1 MIQKLPDDILCADS
15 LLIFRN
21 LQQSSLMTVDEKA
34 LLVSGTN
41 KEQLDFAN
49 PFQLI
54 NEKTPEKR
62 KIVKEENVRNPQS
75 CKKRLTFRLE
85 DVYERCYGVKPN
97 MAHEAE
103 ADVQALLLS
112 AIATPAE
119 FLKAV
124 DCNAILF
131 TSVKKCW

>member
-1 MIQKLPDDILCADS
+1 MMAIDNETP
-15 LLIFRN
+15 
-21 LQQSSLMTVDEKA
+21 
-34 LLVSGTN
+34 LVSGTDE
-41 KEQLDFAN
+41 EQLNLPN
-49 PFQLI
+49 PFQLV

-62 KIVKEENVRNPQS
+62 KIDKEENVRSHQS

-85 DVYERCYGVKPN
+85 DVYERCYGVKPK

-124 DCNAILF
+124 DSNAIPF